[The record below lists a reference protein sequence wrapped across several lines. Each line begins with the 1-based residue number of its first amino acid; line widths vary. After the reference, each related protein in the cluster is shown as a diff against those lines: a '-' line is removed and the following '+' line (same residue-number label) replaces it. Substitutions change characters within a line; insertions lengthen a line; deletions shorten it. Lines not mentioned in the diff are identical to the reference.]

1 MSGNQVIIQPD
12 EAKTLLCETLHRY
25 CDFTEE
31 NPQFRLNE
39 VKKTGVDK
47 VMFIPNEIYIQSRC
61 LNRQKIKMKDEYGVI
76 RNFNW
81 DKKEKLYFTKKKDKV
96 CVPHICGQIDSQ
108 VYRDFYKDKDI
119 NTADEDFVNSSIR
132 VRAENHTGNHHRN
145 NFVKV
150 PPRAIG
156 R

>member
-1 MSGNQVIIQPD
+1 MSGNQVILPPD
-12 EAKTLLCETLHRY
+12 ASKTLLCETLHRY

-31 NPQFRLNE
+31 KPQFRLNE

-47 VMFIPNEIYIQSRC
+47 VMFIPNIEYIKARF
-61 LNRQKIKMKDEYGVI
+61 LNRQKIQMRDEMGVI
-76 RNFNW
+76 RNFIW

-96 CVPHICGQIDSQ
+96 CVPHVCGQIDSQ
-108 VYRDFYKDKDI
+108 VYRDFYKDKNFDK
-119 NTADEDFVNSSIR
+119 ADEEFINSSIR